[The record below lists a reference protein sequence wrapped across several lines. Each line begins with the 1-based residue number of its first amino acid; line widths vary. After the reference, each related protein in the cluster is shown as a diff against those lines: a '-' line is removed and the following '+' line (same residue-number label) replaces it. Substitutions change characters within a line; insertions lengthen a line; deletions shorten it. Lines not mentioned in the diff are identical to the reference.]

1 MKVFDLKFTDG
12 RTCRA
17 IALET
22 EPTDQADIDSL
33 IRKFGADR
41 VTSVE
46 RVFPTPPARLPWERQ
61 SNSVW
66 TLGLFVLTRVEAG
79 VMSLTWPDGELV
91 GDKEEISAVV
101 RMNWHHAC

>member
-1 MKVFDLKFTDG
+1 MKVFDLKFNDG

-41 VTSVE
+41 VTSVQ
-46 RVFPTPPARLPWERQ
+46 RVFPPPPARLPWERQ

-66 TLGLFVLTRVEAG
+66 TLGLFILTRVEAG
-79 VMSLTWPDGELV
+79 VMRLNWPDGELV
-91 GDKEEISAVV
+91 GDKEEISATV